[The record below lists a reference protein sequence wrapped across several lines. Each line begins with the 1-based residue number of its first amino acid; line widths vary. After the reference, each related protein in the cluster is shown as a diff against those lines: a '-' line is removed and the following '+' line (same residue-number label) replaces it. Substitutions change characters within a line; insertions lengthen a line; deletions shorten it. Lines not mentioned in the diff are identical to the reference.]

1 MEDEKRKAEI
11 MKLARLIWDLARAL
25 HTTPEKVLE
34 RLTREGGRCERREA
48 RLEADQDRGKEA
60 HRSDCQ
66 RRRG

>member
-34 RLTREGGRCERREA
+34 RLTRKG
-48 RLEADQDRGKEA
+48 DGK
-60 HRSDCQ
+60 
-66 RRRG
+66 